1 MTTLML
7 ALVLPVLTRLNML
20 TLLAVLPL
28 RAALSLLL
36 AASRVA
42 WRLIRITFWGA
53 FWSAVLG
60 SRPSHRART
69 AHAASLV
76 FIVGRTIF

>member
-1 MTTLML
+1 ML

-20 TLLAVLPL
+20 TLLTVLPL
-28 RAALSLLL
+28 RTALSMLL

-53 FWSAVLG
+53 F
-60 SRPSHRART
+60 
-69 AHAASLV
+69 
-76 FIVGRTIF
+76 

>member
-1 MTTLML
+1 ML
-7 ALVLPVLTRLNML
+7 ALVLPVLTRLKML
-20 TLLAVLPL
+20 TLLTVLPL
-28 RAALSLLL
+28 RTALSMLL

-53 FWSAVLG
+53 FWSTVLG

-69 AHAASLV
+69 AHTASLV
-76 FIVGRTIF
+76 FIFCRTLF